1 MFGKSLFFL
10 TNLIPVKGIIII
22 IWVVYSFISESS
34 KKKKKQL

>member
-1 MFGKSLFFL
+1 MFGRNTFLL

-34 KKKKKQL
+34 KKQL